1 MLKDQIE
8 IEEIKKK
15 KVNQKKK
22 QSTRL
27 THETYTLHH
36 EIEITS

>member
-8 IEEIKKK
+8 IEKIKKK
-15 KVNQKKK
+15 INKEKK

-27 THETYTLHH
+27 THETCALHH